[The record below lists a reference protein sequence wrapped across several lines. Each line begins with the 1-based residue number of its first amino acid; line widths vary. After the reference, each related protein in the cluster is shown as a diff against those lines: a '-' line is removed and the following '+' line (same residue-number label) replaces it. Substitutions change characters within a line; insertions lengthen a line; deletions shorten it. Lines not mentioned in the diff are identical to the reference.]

1 MQLKMFSEL
10 AKLNGG
16 TDQQTRMAKMVT
28 TLAEPKKC
36 RGIITNRNNG
46 LAWAMIVGEG
56 RQVFIPTN
64 LTAMNDLRPGDVIE
78 MTIIENDYRH
88 RDKTPYR
95 AVTLTKVEAEVQ
107 PAPAPAPEPA
117 PEPIAPRIPRVEG
130 LQPGSF
136 ADQVGPE
143 ILEMMKPEF
152 LYRTRDFANLVPENH
167 SKKLTNVLE
176 TLLSIGRVH
185 RLSLHS
191 SPGKNAGRLYWCLPG
206 QGPKIL
212 AKVFEH
218 QGEDDDE

>member
-1 MQLKMFSEL
+1 MKTFQDL
-10 AKLNGG
+10 AKKLNGG
-16 TDQQTRMAKMVT
+16 TDHATRIANMVT

-36 RGIITNRNNG
+36 RGIVTHRNNG

-56 RQVFIPTN
+56 RQAFIPTN
-64 LTAMNDLRPGDVIE
+64 LTAMNDLWPGDVIE
-78 MTIIENDYRH
+78 MTIIENDYKH

-95 AVTLTKVEAEVQ
+95 VVTLTKVKAEVR
-107 PAPAPAPEPA
+107 PAPTPAPEPV
-117 PEPIAPRIPRVEG
+117 PRIPRVKG

-152 LYRTRDFANLVPENH
+152 LYRARDFAHLVPENH
-167 SKKLTNVLE
+167 SRKLTNVLE
-176 TLLSIGRVH
+176 TLLVIGRVH

-212 AKVFEH
+212 AQVFEH
-218 QGEDDDE
+218 QGGDDDE